1 MRSVRALVIALVF
14 AAPCAHATYFGKNKV
29 QYKDFDWRV
38 LETPHFEILFYDGQ
52 DAVVQ
57 DAARLAER
65 AYAQLSAYL
74 GHEFSRRIPLILYAS
89 HADFQQTNITES
101 FIDVGTGGIT
111 DLLRRRVFLPFTGS
125 YGELEHVLTHELV
138 HAFEL
143 DMLFDPDA
151 ADAVSPFAYVP
162 PLWIMEG
169 LAEYLSRG
177 ANDTH
182 TDMWVRDACLAGYLP
197 GLDQLEFARDIRVYR
212 FGQSLWSFFAAEYGD
227 SKVGDLL
234 RALRELRN
242 LDRALQKVAGI
253 SQSEFSDN
261 WHLAMRRRYLPELA
275 EHKVAR
281 EFAQPVVTRRG
292 DKASLLLGSN
302 VSPDGSRLVY
312 ISDTRFNHDLY
323 MRHIS
328 DDSRPKRL
336 VEGEMNGD
344 FESLRFFSSG
354 TAWSPDGCTL
364 AFSAK
369 AGGED
374 ALYLM
379 NVASGDIE
387 AKHTFGLDE
396 VQTATFSPDGDEIL
410 FIGLSGG
417 QSDLYRVRRD
427 GSNLRRLTND
437 RFAKRDPQWSP
448 DGRSVVYVTDEGSDT
463 DFEALRFGRMHL
475 VLLDLSTHARRDIT
489 PFQQGKA
496 ISPAWSGDGE
506 SIAFVSDRDGISNI
520 YILHLPTG
528 AVFQLT
534 DSATGVSGLLP
545 TSPALSWARST
556 RRLVFS
562 AFHEAGWDIY
572 QIENPFA
579 VMRPVECE
587 AGVIT
592 AVHLEADDTRLAL
605 AALPE
610 HAGDAS
616 KVEHTA
622 DAPRDNEPVLLP
634 DDPAD
639 DAVDFR
645 VRDYKVRLTPDLSQV
660 GGVVG
665 YETGFGGQ
673 SQLHFSDLLG
683 NHNLAL
689 GFGIYGSIQDSDL
702 YVSYLNRSQR
712 INYALSAFQFK
723 KRYGLVG
730 SRSSATTERQTY
742 RGVQATAI
750 RPFDKF
756 RRIEATLQFSGV
768 GGRFYL
774 GETAADAA
782 AEPLSQQVRT
792 FVGPGL
798 AYVHD
803 SALFGPTGPIKGRR
817 LRLSAET
824 AIGQIQFATLE
835 ADLRQYWHLY
845 RWYAIAGRL
854 YAATSRGDTPQTF
867 YLGGGQTLRGYDYG
881 TLVGN
886 NALLASLEFRFPLV
900 RHLALGWPLPLE
912 LGNVQGV
919 LFADAAS
926 AWDEQAFRTS
936 RAIRSQGADRA
947 PLVSL
952 GFGTRLNLGYL
963 VLKLDW
969 AQRYDTGTGER
980 SNGANVTLGADF

>member
-1 MRSVRALVIALVF
+1 MRFARALAVALAL
-14 AAPCAHATYFGKNKV
+14 AAPAAHAAYFGKNKV
-29 QYKDFDWRV
+29 QYKSFEWHV
-38 LETPHFEILFYDGQ
+38 LETPHFEILFYEGADS
-52 DAVVQ
+52 VVQ

-65 AYAQLSAYL
+65 SYAQLAALL

-101 FIDVGTGGIT
+101 FIDTGTGGIT

-143 DMLFDPDA
+143 DMLFDPDSG
-151 ADAVSPFAYVP
+151 DTMSPFAYVP
-162 PLWIMEG
+162 PLWLMEG

-177 ANDTH
+177 AGDVH
-182 TDMWVRDACLAGYLP
+182 TDMWVRDACLSGNLL
-197 GLDQLEFARDIRVYR
+197 GLEQLDYARDIRVYR
-212 FGQSLWSFFAAEYGD
+212 FGQSIWSHFAAEYGAGRI
-227 SKVGDLL
+227 GDLL
-234 RALRELRN
+234 RALRQTRHLG
-242 LDRALQKVAGI
+242 RALEEVAGV
-253 SQSEFSDN
+253 SLAEFSDD
-261 WHLAMRRRYLPELA
+261 WRTAMQRRHLPELA
-275 EHKVAR
+275 LHQVTR
-281 EFAQPVVTRRG
+281 EFAAPVVTRRG
-292 DKASLLLGSN
+292 DKASLLLASN
-302 VSPDGSRLVY
+302 VSPDGSSLVY
-312 ISDTRFNHDLY
+312 VSNARFNHDLY
-323 MRHIS
+323 L
-328 DDSRPKRL
+328 RP
-336 VEGEMNGD
+336 VEGAGRAQQLVAGEMSGD
-344 FESLRFFSSG
+344 FETLRFFSSG
-354 TAWSPDGCTL
+354 TAWSPDGSAL

-379 NVASGDIE
+379 DVSSGDIV

-396 VQTATFSPDGDEIL
+396 VQTSTFSPDGAEIV
-410 FIGLSGG
+410 FVGLSGG

-427 GSNLRRLTND
+427 GSALRRLTDD

-448 DGRSVVYVTDEGSDT
+448 DGRSIVYVTDEGPET

-475 VLLDLSTHARRDIT
+475 VLLDLETNERRDIT
-489 PFQQGKA
+489 PFRRGKA
-496 ISPAWSGDGE
+496 VSPAWSGDGE
-506 SIAFVSDRDGISNI
+506 SIAFVSDFDGISNI

-528 AVFQLT
+528 SVFRLT

-545 TSPALSWARST
+545 TSPALSWARTSK
-556 RRLVFS
+556 RLVFS
-562 AFHEAGWDIY
+562 AFSDAGWDIY
-572 QIENPFA
+572 RIDDPYA
-579 VMRPVECE
+579 AMRPVECE
-587 AGVIT
+587 PGVIAAVDAAAAT
-592 AVHLEADDTRLAL
+592 AEI
-605 AALPE
+605 AAAAAAAPE
-610 HAGDAS
+610 
-616 KVEHTA
+616 TA
-622 DAPRDNEPVLLP
+622 D
-634 DDPAD
+634 
-639 DAVDFR
+639 FH

-689 GFGIYGSIQDSDL
+689 GVGIYGSIQDSDL
-702 YVSYLNRSQR
+702 YASYMNRASR
-712 INYALSAFQFK
+712 LNYALAAFQFK
-723 KRYGLVG
+723 KRYGIVG
-730 SRSSATTERQTY
+730 SRTSVDTERQTY
-742 RGVQATAI
+742 RGIQATAI

-756 RRIEATLQFSGV
+756 RRLEATLQLAGV
-768 GGRFYL
+768 AGRFYL
-774 GETAADAA
+774 GQTAQEAA
-782 AEPLSQQVRT
+782 AAPQTQEVRT
-792 FVGPGL
+792 FVGPGI

-817 LRLSAET
+817 VRLSAEG
-824 AIGQIQFATLE
+824 AIGQIRFATLE
-835 ADLRQYWHLY
+835 ADVRQYWHLY

-881 TLVGN
+881 TLLGN

-926 AWDEQAFRTS
+926 AWDETAFRTS
-936 RAIRSQGADRA
+936 RAVRSEATGRA
-947 PLVSL
+947 PLLAV
-952 GFGTRLNLGYL
+952 GFGTRLSLGYL

-969 AQRYDTGTGER
+969 AQRYDTGTGAR
-980 SNGANVTLGADF
+980 STGANVTLGADF